1 MYCTREEASPGR
13 GLARTEGL
21 LEEDHGLGIVADVP
35 TLPGAPHEPSELGV
49 AGGWFTVLDKPE
61 RVADVQ
67 DAFFEN
73 EAGETCG
80 RRLPC
85 RYDLCELGGGK
96 ATVEEYRLL
105 RRRSDGSIGVYSA
118 YHTALRIHLPQ
129 RPQGTNS
136 RHDPLLLGPG
146 EELFT
151 LGEPRLGEIAPL
163 GLRLRNFDFLDGV
176 ERLLQTQLLSQ
187 VAPAPGP
194 LGDLGGLRQGEATA
208 EFAEGACPVSAVE
221 EEIPV
226 PIRGNDDGV
235 ALHGIGRDLLAYAS
249 ETSGVVGLVE

>member
-1 MYCTREEASPGR
+1 MDLTPIYLTRRLQAPQRRLLQRATSDARMCIKQEKRLRPGR
-13 GLARTEGL
+13 LARTEVL

-35 TLPGAPHEPSELGV
+35 TLPGAPHELPELGV

-85 RYDLCELGGGK
+85 RHDLCELGGGK
-96 ATVEEYRLL
+96 ATVEEYRFPQAPVRRLYRGLL
-105 RRRSDGSIGVYSA
+105 SLPYRPPGTPSA
-118 YHTALRIHLPQ
+118 TPTGHEQ
-129 RPQGTNS
+129 

-176 ERLLQTQLLSQ
+176 ERLLQTQL
-187 VAPAPGP
+187 
-194 LGDLGGLRQGEATA
+194 
-208 EFAEGACPVSAVE
+208 F
-221 EEIPV
+221 
-226 PIRGNDDGV
+226 
-235 ALHGIGRDLLAYAS
+235 
-249 ETSGVVGLVE
+249 

>member
-1 MYCTREEASPGR
+1 MRSANQTNFANVQNLRSRSTRLPYAVEYIRARVERCPNYSYRSDPYPPYTKASDPATPSLRRATSEVRICTKQEKRLRPGR
-13 GLARTEGL
+13 LARTEGL

-35 TLPGAPHEPSELGV
+35 TLPGAPHELSELGV
-49 AGGWFTVLDKPE
+49 VGGWFTVLDKPE

-80 RRLPC
+80 QRLPC

-96 ATVEEYRLL
+96 ATVEEYRFL
-105 RRRSDGSIGVYSA
+105 RRRSDDSIGVYSA

-129 RPQGTNS
+129 RPQGMNS

-151 LGEPRLGEIAPL
+151 LGEPRLGEIASL

-176 ERLLQTQLLSQ
+176 ERLLQTQLL
-187 VAPAPGP
+187 
-194 LGDLGGLRQGEATA
+194 
-208 EFAEGACPVSAVE
+208 
-221 EEIPV
+221 
-226 PIRGNDDGV
+226 
-235 ALHGIGRDLLAYAS
+235 
-249 ETSGVVGLVE
+249 

>member
-1 MYCTREEASPGR
+1 MRSANQTNFANVQNLRFRSTCLPYAVEYIRARVERCPNYSYRSDPYPPYTKASDPATPSLRRATSEVRICTKQEKRLRPGR
-13 GLARTEGL
+13 LARMEGL

-35 TLPGAPHEPSELGV
+35 TLPGAPHELSELGV

-105 RRRSDGSIGVYSA
+105 KRRSDGSIGVYSA

-136 RHDPLLLGPG
+136 RHDPLLLGPS

-151 LGEPRLGEIAPL
+151 LGEPRLDEIAAL
-163 GLRLRNFDFLDGV
+163 GLRLRNFDFLDEV
-176 ERLLQTQLLSQ
+176 ERLPQTQLL
-187 VAPAPGP
+187 
-194 LGDLGGLRQGEATA
+194 
-208 EFAEGACPVSAVE
+208 
-221 EEIPV
+221 
-226 PIRGNDDGV
+226 
-235 ALHGIGRDLLAYAS
+235 
-249 ETSGVVGLVE
+249 